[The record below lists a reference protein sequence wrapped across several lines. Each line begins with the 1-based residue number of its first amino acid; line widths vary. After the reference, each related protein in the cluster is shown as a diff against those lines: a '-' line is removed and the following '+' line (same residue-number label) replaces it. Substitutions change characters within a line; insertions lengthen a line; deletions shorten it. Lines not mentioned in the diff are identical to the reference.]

1 VEARVLRWTCAV
13 LLAVGTIV
21 WALGREGH
29 DLPTADL
36 HADAPYYY
44 VYLPSLLHG
53 DLDFTDE
60 YKETLNGYHLG
71 TTPTGR
77 PANVF
82 GIGPAVFDAPLFVVG
97 HGLALATGSRS
108 DGFSSWEIRLYTWA
122 SVLFSLGA
130 IVFAYRLARRRLQLT
145 TLAIVG
151 PVICALAGPVVY
163 YAVRQPGYAHPM
175 ATLLAAWFVDE
186 WDRSYDAARTQRVW
200 LRLGA
205 LLGAAALARPQLALW
220 GVLLVHPAVEDVRET
235 RDPKVALNWL
245 TGAIAAIV
253 VFSPQLVAWKVL
265 YGSFY
270 VVPQGAD
277 FMRWDAPCWSETL
290 FSSRNGLFT
299 WAPAYLAFAIALCAL
314 VRRMP
319 RLVLFLVLGVAL
331 QTIANGAAWDWWA
344 GGSFGGRRFD
354 STYIAFA
361 FGAAAIVEWIARVV
375 PRAVER
381 GAAWRVRGSA
391 GAALATG
398 FVVLELVVANLHL
411 AGQTTTT
418 SARIGGGEAASAVL
432 DRLGGLHGRI
442 AALASSLSN
451 LPARAL
457 FAWRHDVSLA
467 TYDRAVGVFVL
478 GETYPGLNSFG
489 DTKSAVLPPPP
500 GGHGRV
506 LVGLNRTGAIDVTV
520 QLDGPGTVRWNGTE
534 VPAHFRTDDLRRGVN
549 DLDIDGS
556 CTHAIRIEVQ

>member
-1 VEARVLRWTCAV
+1 M
-13 LLAVGTIV
+13 LLALGTIV
-21 WALGREGH
+21 WALGREDHG
-29 DLPTADL
+29 LPTADL

-53 DLDFTDE
+53 DLDFADE
-60 YKETLNGYHLG
+60 YKETHNWYHLG

-77 PANVF
+77 AGNVF
-82 GIGPAVFDAPLFVVG
+82 GIGPAVFDAPLFLVG
-97 HGLALATGSRS
+97 HTIALVSGSRS
-108 DGFSSWEIRLYTWA
+108 DGFSSWEVRLYTWA
-122 SVLFSLGA
+122 SLVFSLGA
-130 IVFAYRLARRRLQLT
+130 IVVAYRLARRRLDLT
-145 TLAIVG
+145 TLALVG

-175 ATLLAAWFVDE
+175 ATFFAAWFVDE
-186 WDRSYDAARTQRVW
+186 WDRSYDATRTLRVW

-220 GVLLVHPAVEDVRET
+220 GVLLVHPAVDDIRAT
-235 RDPKVALNWL
+235 RDPKVALHWL
-245 TGAIAAIV
+245 AGAVAALV

-265 YGSFY
+265 YGDFY
-270 VVPQGAD
+270 VVPQGPD

-299 WAPAYLAFAIALCAL
+299 WAPAYVAFAIALCAL

-331 QTIANGAAWDWWA
+331 QAIANGAAWDWWA

-361 FGAAAIVEWIARVV
+361 FGAAAIVEWVAKTA
-375 PRAVER
+375 PRALER
-381 GAAWRVRGSA
+381 QVAWRVRASA
-391 GAALATG
+391 AAALATG
-398 FVVLELVVANLHL
+398 FVVLELVVANLQY
-411 AGQTTTT
+411 AGQTTAT

-432 DRLGGLHGRI
+432 GRLDGLHGKV
-442 AALASSLSN
+442 AAVASSLSN

-457 FAWRHDVSLA
+457 FAWKHDVPLD
-467 TYDRAVGVFVL
+467 TYDRVVGVHVL

-489 DTKSAVLPPPP
+489 DTKSAMLPPPP
-500 GGHGRV
+500 GGRGRV
-506 LVGLNRTGAIDVTV
+506 LVGLNRRGTIDVTV
-520 QLDGPGTVRWNGTE
+520 PLDGPGTVRWNGAE
-534 VPAHFRTDDLRRGVN
+534 VQAHFRTDDLRRGIN
-549 DLDIDGS
+549 DLDIEGS
-556 CTHAIRIEVQ
+556 CTRPIRIEVQ